1 MEPVK
6 QIALQPNF
14 WEDERG
20 WGVEPF
26 KTVQHLPVFQENMH
40 IVSLKPGAVR
50 GNHYHT
56 HSTEWILVFGGP
68 ARIVWKAREE
78 GSAQEITVND
88 PEPALF
94 EFSPGT
100 EHAVVNDCEHDIYL
114 FVFYD
119 AEKSETVHCSSLIE

>member
-6 QIALQPNF
+6 QVVLHQNLWI
-14 WEDERG
+14 DERG

-26 KTVQHLPVFQENMH
+26 KAVRHLHKFQGNLH

-56 HSTEWILVFGGP
+56 HSTEWILVCGGS
-68 ARIVWKAREE
+68 ARILWKTKPE
-78 GSAQEITVND
+78 GSVRQSAVND
-88 PEPALF
+88 SEPALF
-94 EFSPGT
+94 EIAPEI
-100 EHAVVNDCEHDIYL
+100 EHAVVNDCEHDVYL

-119 AEKSETVHCSSLIE
+119 AVESETVYCSSLI